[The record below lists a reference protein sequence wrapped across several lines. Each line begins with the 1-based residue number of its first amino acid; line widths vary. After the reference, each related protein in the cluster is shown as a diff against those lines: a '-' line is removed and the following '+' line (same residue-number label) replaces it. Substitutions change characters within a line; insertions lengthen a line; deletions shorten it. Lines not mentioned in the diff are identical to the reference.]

1 MSDDEDGENF
11 IYSFEDEEVEE
22 EEEILDEEPCDID
35 GLVIPDNPLADPDA
49 VDWSLDSPF

>member
-11 IYSFEDEEVEE
+11 IYSFEDEEE